1 LNMRIKMNSLFM
13 KSMASFMAIILLL
26 ASFNVLSF
34 AFFKS
39 SIQNEII
46 WHGNAKNPPLL
57 PQSYRMELALHAC
70 ASIG

>member
-1 LNMRIKMNSLFM
+1 MRIKMNSLFM

-46 WHGNAKNPPLL
+46 WHGNAKNPLFCPNHTEWSL
-57 PQSYRMELALHAC
+57 PCTLAQV
-70 ASIG
+70 